1 MPFVAE
7 LSLSHK
13 VSGNTMVRS
22 IDASRHIFVHLG
34 VFFCIHH
41 VVHGFMALKSPCFHA
56 RTWGAPKSLCLPLPS
71 TSDGDEVTIN
81 PIVASVKVSK
91 TVEVF
96 GLVKQMEAEGETVTS
111 LCVGEPDF
119 PPPKVVLEAAMAAIS
134 GGATRYT
141 AVTGTAEL
149 RNAIANDLKRRKGL
163 EYNPQT
169 EIVVGNGVSSAV
181 RYGTLA
187 GFRVVERA

>member
-1 MPFVAE
+1 M
-7 LSLSHK
+7 LSSTK
-13 VSGNTMVRS
+13 
-22 IDASRHIFVHLG
+22 ASRSASVCLAVVLCVHL
-34 VFFCIHH
+34 
-41 VVHGFMALKSPCFHA
+41 VHGFVVHKSPCFHV
-56 RTWGAPKSLCLPLPS
+56 RDTTSGAPLRS
-71 TSDGDEVTIN
+71 TSNDEGVAIN

-91 TVEVF
+91 TIEVF

-119 PPPKVVLEAAMAAIS
+119 PPPKAVLEAAMAAIR
-134 GGATRYT
+134 GGETRYT
-141 AVTGTAEL
+141 AVTGTADL

-181 RYGTLA
+181 
-187 GFRVVERA
+187 FRIIADPRVFERA